1 MLKWP
6 RLSYSKRSN
15 KNTEHDLVV
24 TVSHSKDYVGS
35 KQRPIYIY
43 VYKEN
48 TGCIFR
54 YSLPKQQ
61 CSLECIPRKKRVD
74 HNCQVS

>member
-15 KNTEHDLVV
+15 KDTEHDLVV
-24 TVSHSKDYVGS
+24 TVSHSKDCVGS
-35 KQRPIYIY
+35 KQRPIYICFKRKY
-43 VYKEN
+43 RLY
-48 TGCIFR
+48 FR
-54 YSLPKQQ
+54 YSLPKRQ
-61 CSLECIPRKKRVD
+61 CSLECLPRKKRVD